1 MYIDPIQN
9 HVDSNE
15 LNHHGILGMKW
26 GVRRFQRYPDG
37 HKGGKEVGEA
47 AKQKPRKPKKIQ
59 KDIEKQVYDYYQ
71 KIAEANYV
79 YYNGSK
85 LVDKLDKSRIK
96 DSKKGKTSNKTRK
109 LQAEVDKM
117 QARLNSITGSYD
129 EPQEKIKKLLKEA
142 KVGGYKI
149 ENFRKDLTISTRE
162 LYIKYNDVP
171 AYKISKN
178 K

>member
-9 HVDSNE
+9 RIDSNE

-47 AKQKPRKPKKIQ
+47 AKQQPRKARKIQ
-59 KDIEKQVYDYYQ
+59 KDINKQTYKYYEKVAD
-71 KIAEANYV
+71 ANYV
-79 YYNGSK
+79 YSIGSK

-109 LQAEVDKM
+109 LQAKVDKM
-117 QARLNSITGSYD
+117 QARLDSITGSYD
-129 EPQEKIKKLLKEA
+129 EPKEEIENLLKEA

-149 ENFRKDLTISTRE
+149 ENIRKDLTISRYDLLIT
-162 LYIKYNDVP
+162 YKDVP
-171 AYKISKN
+171 TYKISK
-178 K
+178 KD